1 MKLNTSSSLFLISG
15 IPLMIV
21 FVFASWY
28 LYTAVVDYSKAE
40 GLNEQVRMNEKI
52 EKVME
57 NLGRERGLTA
67 AFLASGRNIGGGEI
81 LHTQR
86 TQTNEAI
93 REFENFKN
101 QNTRNA
107 LLDFF
112 DKKSTVAINAENEI
126 ADELTK
132 LIGIRANIDGEKV
145 SFGEVFQTYFQKID
159 NAFLRSQAAI
169 SEKLVTTDITA
180 LALTLLNTSTAMISI
195 AGERDYVI
203 EHIVSN
209 NAVNS
214 EQLRQWN
221 DYSLRSSLPVYQ
233 LLPDSATKDEILKI
247 VNSIETQNVLNE
259 VAQLDAQLQNEALE
273 GDYSVSFI
281 EWFTIMTQK
290 YKVADDIV
298 NKLYDE
304 FDTQVTAYQVEKQQ
318 QLIIAL
324 TLWILAVLLG
334 IFAYGVARN
343 FRNNIKQLGTVLNR
357 IGELSD
363 QDEIVDIQTSEGI
376 TKAYALI
383 QDALDLVAYQ
393 KTVAE
398 DANKAKSIFLANMSH
413 EIRTPLNG
421 IIGFTELL
429 KNTDLDEEKRDYV
442 DTIEKSSENLLTII
456 NNILDVSKIESNKVE
471 LEDILF
477 NPIQDFESAVE
488 IYVAKAA
495 EKNIDIL
502 LYIDPSLVHH
512 LYGDITKIKEVL
524 INLMSNAV
532 KFTPEQG
539 KIMVEIVRNPSETPG
554 EAVVTFSV
562 EDTGIGISEDKLANV
577 FNAFSQAD
585 STITRKY
592 GGTGLGLTISS
603 KYVAMMGGKLDVKS
617 TVGKGTRFFF
627 TLAFKETQK
636 SNADVMFDNV
646 KLFNFALL
654 TDESDSMYNSIVK
667 NYIENLGGKVSIY
680 QTNAE
685 FRTALNNNKVNAVM
699 GRFKNYAELNR
710 VTNLPVV
717 LTLKP
722 KELQSININNSA
734 VFTLSEPVN
743 ITKLMKTIEKII
755 KSNLAPKGGVI
766 ASAQSAA
773 QRSDAAANDL
783 RNILQSRRQQEESF
797 MSSPIIE
804 EPIISTSTATTASAI
819 VSPVIEEPKP
829 SVVES
834 NTLDLDDLP
843 DIDVFAKKEE
853 PIVEEAKVEIKEDA
867 NYLLDEDGEDMSIP
881 VMEMPK
887 AVVEEPVIKVVEPEP
902 IVEPI
907 AEKVEEFIV
916 PVIEEPAIQAIVEP
930 EPTVAPIVKEPVVQ
944 TIVEP
949 EPAVAPIVEEPIVAP
964 VVEEVKEAVEAVVE
978 KVEEVVAPAPEVA
991 IEEPITPPEPVFE
1004 TVIVEETIMV
1014 DEEVEEPVTIYEE
1027 VQQSETIMEEVE
1039 VEVEEE
1045 VEVPDDSAPAP
1056 AVGDPNVPL
1065 VNRKYNANILIA
1077 EDNEINQKLM
1087 KHTLNSFEMNVTIVE
1102 NGLLALE
1109 ARKANDFDLV
1119 FMDISMPVMD
1129 GVEATKQIKQYE
1141 TENGLKHVPIVAVTA
1156 NALKGDREKF
1166 MGAGLDEYC
1175 TKPIKKD
1182 ILAGM
1187 LDHFVGNK
1195 RSDGGAGATAPSNA
1209 TKKVKVKK
1217 LVKKQVPKT
1226 VVKTV
1231 KVPKTVMQKV
1241 IKQKPVVVKKE
1252 IQVERPASS
1261 VAPKVTKA
1269 FVSEPINAQA
1279 VVEQS
1284 VATNSAPAKDI
1295 LICKNSIMESKIFG
1309 SILKHTYQDVDIV
1322 SNFDELLKQI
1332 VNENYKLVMVDKKL
1346 SGFDADKLADT
1357 ILQHNKASEVKLR
1370 SVVFADPEDG
1380 TFGGKFNE
1388 VMKYSI
1394 TKADL
1399 EKLAKKFI

>member
-1 MKLNTSSSLFLISG
+1 MSSS
-15 IPLMIV
+15 V
-21 FVFASWY
+21 
-28 LYTAVVDYSKAE
+28 
-40 GLNEQVRMNEKI
+40 
-52 EKVME
+52 
-57 NLGRERGLTA
+57 
-67 AFLASGRNIGGGEI
+67 
-81 LHTQR
+81 
-86 TQTNEAI
+86 
-93 REFENFKN
+93 
-101 QNTRNA
+101 
-107 LLDFF
+107 
-112 DKKSTVAINAENEI
+112 
-126 ADELTK
+126 
-132 LIGIRANIDGEKV
+132 
-145 SFGEVFQTYFQKID
+145 
-159 NAFLRSQAAI
+159 
-169 SEKLVTTDITA
+169 
-180 LALTLLNTSTAMISI
+180 
-195 AGERDYVI
+195 
-203 EHIVSN
+203 
-209 NAVNS
+209 
-214 EQLRQWN
+214 
-221 DYSLRSSLPVYQ
+221 
-233 LLPDSATKDEILKI
+233 
-247 VNSIETQNVLNE
+247 
-259 VAQLDAQLQNEALE
+259 
-273 GDYSVSFI
+273 
-281 EWFTIMTQK
+281 
-290 YKVADDIV
+290 
-298 NKLYDE
+298 
-304 FDTQVTAYQVEKQQ
+304 
-318 QLIIAL
+318 
-324 TLWILAVLLG
+324 
-334 IFAYGVARN
+334 
-343 FRNNIKQLGTVLNR
+343 
-357 IGELSD
+357 
-363 QDEIVDIQTSEGI
+363 
-376 TKAYALI
+376 
-383 QDALDLVAYQ
+383 
-393 KTVAE
+393 
-398 DANKAKSIFLANMSH
+398 
-413 EIRTPLNG
+413 
-421 IIGFTELL
+421 
-429 KNTDLDEEKRDYV
+429 
-442 DTIEKSSENLLTII
+442 
-456 NNILDVSKIESNKVE
+456 
-471 LEDILF
+471 
-477 NPIQDFESAVE
+477 
-488 IYVAKAA
+488 
-495 EKNIDIL
+495 
-502 LYIDPSLVHH
+502 
-512 LYGDITKIKEVL
+512 
-524 INLMSNAV
+524 
-532 KFTPEQG
+532 
-539 KIMVEIVRNPSETPG
+539 
-554 EAVVTFSV
+554 
-562 EDTGIGISEDKLANV
+562 
-577 FNAFSQAD
+577 
-585 STITRKY
+585 
-592 GGTGLGLTISS
+592 
-603 KYVAMMGGKLDVKS
+603 
-617 TVGKGTRFFF
+617 
-627 TLAFKETQK
+627 
-636 SNADVMFDNV
+636 
-646 KLFNFALL
+646 
-654 TDESDSMYNSIVK
+654 
-667 NYIENLGGKVSIY
+667 
-680 QTNAE
+680 
-685 FRTALNNNKVNAVM
+685 
-699 GRFKNYAELNR
+699 
-710 VTNLPVV
+710 
-717 LTLKP
+717 
-722 KELQSININNSA
+722 
-734 VFTLSEPVN
+734 
-743 ITKLMKTIEKII
+743 
-755 KSNLAPKGGVI
+755 
-766 ASAQSAA
+766 
-773 QRSDAAANDL
+773 
-783 RNILQSRRQQEESF
+783 
-797 MSSPIIE
+797 IE
-804 EPIISTSTATTASAI
+804 EPIISTSATTTASTI

-829 SVVES
+829 SIVES

-843 DIDVFAKKEE
+843 DIDIFAKKEE
-853 PIVEEAKVEIKEDA
+853 PIVEEAKVEIKEET

-881 VMEMPK
+881 VVEAPK
-887 AVVEEPVIKVVEPEP
+887 AVV
-902 IVEPI
+902 
-907 AEKVEEFIV
+907 
-916 PVIEEPAIQAIVEP
+916 EEPAIQAIVEP
-930 EPTVAPIVKEPVVQ
+930 EP
-944 TIVEP
+944 IVEP
-949 EPAVAPIVEEPIVAP
+949 IIEKIEEPIVAP
-964 VVEEVKEAVEAVVE
+964 VVEEAKEAMEAVVE
-978 KVEEVVAPAPEVA
+978 KVEEVVTPAPEVV

-1209 TKKVKVKK
+1209 TKIVKVKK

>member
-145 SFGEVFQTYFQKID
+145 SFSEVFQTYFQKID

-233 LLPDSATKDEILKI
+233 LLPDSAAKDEILKI

-298 NKLYDE
+298 NKLYNE
-304 FDTQVTAYQVEKQQ
+304 FDAQVTAYQAEKQQ

-532 KFTPEQG
+532 KFTPEHG

-667 NYIENLGGKVSIY
+667 NYIENLGGQISIY

-783 RNILQSRRQQEESF
+783 RNILQSRRQQEENF
-797 MSSPIIE
+797 MSSSVME
-804 EPIISTSTATTASAI
+804 EPIISTSATTTASTI

-829 SVVES
+829 SIVES

-843 DIDVFAKKEE
+843 DIDIFAKKEE
-853 PIVEEAKVEIKEDA
+853 PIVEEAKVEIKEET

-881 VMEMPK
+881 VVEVPK
-887 AVVEEPVIKVVEPEP
+887 AVVEEPVVKVVESEP

-907 AEKVEEFIV
+907 AEKVEEFIA
-916 PVIEEPAIQAIVEP
+916 PVIEEPAIQDIVEP
-930 EPTVAPIVKEPVVQ
+930 EP
-944 TIVEP
+944 IVEP
-949 EPAVAPIVEEPIVAP
+949 IIEKIEEPIVTPIVEESK
-964 VVEEVKEAVEAVVE
+964 EVVEAVVE
-978 KVEEVVAPAPEVA
+978 KVEEVVAPAPEVV
-991 IEEPITPPEPVFE
+991 IEEPITSPEPVFE

-1045 VEVPDDSAPAP
+1045 VEVPDDSTPAP

-1141 TENGLKHVPIVAVTA
+1141 TENGLKHIPIVAVTA

-1209 TKKVKVKK
+1209 TKIVKVKK

>member
-159 NAFLRSQAAI
+159 NAFLRSQGAI

-233 LLPDSATKDEILKI
+233 LLPDSAAKNEILKI

-298 NKLYDE
+298 KKLYNE
-304 FDTQVTAYQVEKQQ
+304 FDAQVTAYQAEKQQ

-324 TLWILAVLLG
+324 TLWVLAVLLG

-667 NYIENLGGKVSIY
+667 NYIENLGGQISIY

-783 RNILQSRRQQEESF
+783 RNILQSRRQQEENF
-797 MSSPIIE
+797 MSSSVIE
-804 EPIISTSTATTASAI
+804 EPIISTSATTTASTI

-829 SVVES
+829 SIVES

-843 DIDVFAKKEE
+843 DIDIFAKKEE
-853 PIVEEAKVEIKEDA
+853 PIVEEAKVEIKEET

-881 VMEMPK
+881 VVEVPK
-887 AVVEEPVIKVVEPEP
+887 AVVEEPV
-902 IVEPI
+902 
-907 AEKVEEFIV
+907 
-916 PVIEEPAIQAIVEP
+916 
-930 EPTVAPIVKEPVVQ
+930 VK
-944 TIVEP
+944 
-949 EPAVAPIVEEPIVAP
+949 
-964 VVEEVKEAVEAVVE
+964 
-978 KVEEVVAPAPEVA
+978 
-991 IEEPITPPEPVFE
+991 
-1004 TVIVEETIMV
+1004 
-1014 DEEVEEPVTIYEE
+1014 
-1027 VQQSETIMEEVE
+1027 
-1039 VEVEEE
+1039 
-1045 VEVPDDSAPAP
+1045 
-1056 AVGDPNVPL
+1056 
-1065 VNRKYNANILIA
+1065 
-1077 EDNEINQKLM
+1077 
-1087 KHTLNSFEMNVTIVE
+1087 
-1102 NGLLALE
+1102 
-1109 ARKANDFDLV
+1109 
-1119 FMDISMPVMD
+1119 
-1129 GVEATKQIKQYE
+1129 
-1141 TENGLKHVPIVAVTA
+1141 
-1156 NALKGDREKF
+1156 
-1166 MGAGLDEYC
+1166 
-1175 TKPIKKD
+1175 
-1182 ILAGM
+1182 
-1187 LDHFVGNK
+1187 
-1195 RSDGGAGATAPSNA
+1195 
-1209 TKKVKVKK
+1209 
-1217 LVKKQVPKT
+1217 
-1226 VVKTV
+1226 
-1231 KVPKTVMQKV
+1231 
-1241 IKQKPVVVKKE
+1241 
-1252 IQVERPASS
+1252 
-1261 VAPKVTKA
+1261 
-1269 FVSEPINAQA
+1269 
-1279 VVEQS
+1279 
-1284 VATNSAPAKDI
+1284 
-1295 LICKNSIMESKIFG
+1295 
-1309 SILKHTYQDVDIV
+1309 
-1322 SNFDELLKQI
+1322 
-1332 VNENYKLVMVDKKL
+1332 
-1346 SGFDADKLADT
+1346 
-1357 ILQHNKASEVKLR
+1357 
-1370 SVVFADPEDG
+1370 
-1380 TFGGKFNE
+1380 
-1388 VMKYSI
+1388 
-1394 TKADL
+1394 
-1399 EKLAKKFI
+1399 

>member
-86 TQTNEAI
+86 IQTNEAI

-233 LLPDSATKDEILKI
+233 LLPDLATKDEILKI

-304 FDTQVTAYQVEKQQ
+304 FDAQVTAYQAEKQQ

-667 NYIENLGGKVSIY
+667 NYIENLGGQISIY

-773 QRSDAAANDL
+773 QKSDAAANDL
-783 RNILQSRRQQEESF
+783 RNILQNRRQQEESF
-797 MSSPIIE
+797 MSSPVIE

-853 PIVEEAKVEIKEDA
+853 PIVEEAKVEIKEDT

-887 AVVEEPVIKVVEPEP
+887 VVVEEPIVKVVESEP

-907 AEKVEEFIV
+907 AEKVEEFIA
-916 PVIEEPAIQAIVEP
+916 PVIEESAIQAIVEP
-930 EPTVAPIVKEPVVQ
+930 EPT
-944 TIVEP
+944 
-949 EPAVAPIVEEPIVAP
+949 VAPIVEEPIVAP
-964 VVEEVKEAVEAVVE
+964 VVEEVKESVEAVVE
-978 KVEEVVAPAPEVA
+978 KVEEVVATAPEVI

-1056 AVGDPNVPL
+1056 AAGDPNVPL